1 MASVEKK
8 LMRRRMLGAY
18 LSSVFSIA
26 MVLLLVGV
34 AALLMVNAR
43 NASEYFKESMKV
55 EVVFK
60 LDTPEKDAKAYA
72 EALRNEPFCKSAE
85 FITKEQGIQEMK
97 QTLGDDFL
105 KVFEIPPVPY
115 SVDMTLYSAY
125 VVEPVLDS
133 LLTSLAAGDAVED
146 VVCQRSVVDAMNRN
160 MNRIS
165 VILAVVIVLLVFI
178 SYVLIGNMVRLSL
191 HNKRFTIHTMRLV
204 GATRAFIARP
214 FVARSVAQGVV
225 ASLLSMIFLLAVLFV
240 VKNQFVQMLTIF
252 PKREL
257 YAVMGVMLASGVM
270 ICLLSTA
277 VVVARMVTLS
287 KEELYV

>member
-1 MASVEKK
+1 
-8 LMRRRMLGAY
+8 MLGAY

-34 AALLMVNAR
+34 AALLMVNAH
-43 NASEYFKESMKV
+43 NAAEYFKESMKV
-55 EVVFK
+55 ELVFK

-72 EALRNEPFCKSAE
+72 ESLLGEPFCKSAE

-97 QTLGDDFL
+97 QTLGEDFL
-105 KVFEIPPVPY
+105 KVFETPPVPY
-115 SVDMTLYSAY
+115 SVDMTLNSAY

-133 LLTSLAAGDAVED
+133 LLASLGAGALVED

-165 VILAVVIVLLVFI
+165 AILVVVIVLLVFI

-214 FVARSVAQGVV
+214 FVIRSVVQGVV

-240 VKNQFVQMLTIF
+240 VKKQFVQLLMIF
-252 PKREL
+252 PKGQL
-257 YAVMGVMLASGVM
+257 YAVMGVMLASGVL
-270 ICLLSTA
+270 ICLLSTII
-277 VVVARMVTLS
+277 VVARIVTLS
-287 KEELYV
+287 KEELYA